1 MGTGQNPDYDF
12 WSFGKD
18 GDSDLRDPR
27 APENQDDIGNL
38 PAPKIR
44 SFSRSNVVRQPFPAG
59 KGCCASRTLIFWES
73 AGARRMLWALV

>member
-1 MGTGQNPDYDF
+1 MHFPWSV

-38 PAPKIR
+38 PK
-44 SFSRSNVVRQPFPAG
+44 F
-59 KGCCASRTLIFWES
+59 
-73 AGARRMLWALV
+73 